1 MSGTDEP
8 RRTVTIDEAISIAQ
22 QCQQREDLDEAES
35 LYRRVLDL
43 EPEHPEALHYLGVL
57 QQQRGASDEAL
68 ALMRQSLALVPDRA
82 DWHSNLGIVLQARGE
97 VEGAIDAYTRAIELG
112 QGHANAYSNLGVL
125 LRLCGRYEE
134 AEVAYRRAIDLNPQH
149 ADAYQNLAVVLS
161 MTGRVPEAVK
171 AYCHTLTLRPDYA
184 EARRLLAL
192 AYCIIGEPEKA
203 VLLCEEWIRL
213 APDDPIAQHTLAA
226 CSGRGVPARA
236 SDAYVQQTFDDFARS
251 FEAKLERLQ
260 YRAPEL
266 VAGALATAGLQKDRT
281 HDVLDAGCG
290 TGLCGPL
297 LAPYARR
304 LAGVDLSPG
313 MLSRAR
319 EKQVYDELETGELTH
334 YLETHPDAFDVV
346 VSADTLVYFGALEDV
361 AHAAAA
367 CLRPRGRLVFTVEAQ
382 PERGGDGFTLQPHG
396 RYTHD
401 RDYVLR
407 VLRDAGLGPDLTE
420 VELRLERGMPVAGL
434 LVTAVKPAGTVE
446 APDGDLSIRIG
457 GSRG

>member
-1 MSGTDEP
+1 MSGSDEP
-8 RRTVTIDEAISIAQ
+8 RRSITVEEAISIAQ
-22 QCQQREDLDEAES
+22 QYQQRDELDEAEA
-35 LYRRVLDL
+35 LYRRVLEL

-57 QQQRGASDEAL
+57 HQQRGESDAAL
-68 ALMRQSLALVPDRA
+68 AVMRRSLALVPDRA
-82 DWHSNLGIVLQARGE
+82 DWHSNLGIVLQQRGE
-97 VEGAIDAYTRAIELG
+97 VEGAIDAYSRAIQLG

-134 AEVAYRRAIDLNPQH
+134 AEVAYRRAIELNPQH

-161 MTGRVPEAVK
+161 LTGRMPEAVK

-192 AYCIIGEPEKA
+192 AYCIIGDREKA

-213 APDDPIAQHTLAA
+213 SPDDPIARHTLAA
-226 CSGRGVPARA
+226 CSGRDVPARA

-266 VAGALATAGLQKDRT
+266 VAGALAAAGLAPEPT
-281 HDVLDAGCG
+281 LDVLDAGCG

-334 YLETHPDAFDVV
+334 YLGTHPNAFDVV
-346 VSADTLVYFGALEDV
+346 VSADTLVYFGALDDV
-361 AHAAAA
+361 ARAAAG
-367 CLRPRGRLVFTVEAQ
+367 CLRPNGRLVFTVEAE
-382 PERGGDGFTLQPHG
+382 PGPSDGYVLQPHG

-407 VLRDAGLGPDLTE
+407 VFRNAGLEPAVTD

-434 LVTAVKPAGTVE
+434 LVTAVKPSAVVE
-446 APDGDLSIRIG
+446 APAGGRSIRIG